1 MGLVTKLVFTLGSRE
16 VSTLVA
22 VWIWGGM
29 GGQEWTERMLGKY
42 CSNVSEKC
50 WCRLGDGSG
59 CGEKWGFKMHLGEC
73 PYLIGIDEE
82 LNVRDGEK

>member
-1 MGLVTKLVFTLGSRE
+1 MEWEGKSGQRE
-16 VSTLVA
+16 CLENIA
-22 VWIWGGM
+22 VP
-29 GGQEWTERMLGKY
+29 L
-42 CSNVSEKC
+42 SEKC

-59 CGEKWGFKMHLGEC
+59 CGEKWGFKIHLGEC